1 MPMAN
6 SPRHSQPTWGLSQN
20 KPPTSVLIV
29 YQCRGFFGA
38 RGNWLEVDEGA
49 AAIWWAEEPPHDV
62 HGPG

>member
-6 SPRHSQPTWGLSQN
+6 SPRHSQPIWCLSKN
-20 KPPTSVLIV
+20 KLPTSVTFA
-29 YQCRGFFGA
+29 CTTRGFFGA
-38 RGNWLEVDEGA
+38 LGSWLELDGGA